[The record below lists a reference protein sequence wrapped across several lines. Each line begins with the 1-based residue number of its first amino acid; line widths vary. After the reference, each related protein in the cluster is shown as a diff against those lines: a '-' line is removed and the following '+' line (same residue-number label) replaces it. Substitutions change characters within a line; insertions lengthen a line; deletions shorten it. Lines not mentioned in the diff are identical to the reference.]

1 MNTLTQLR
9 NNLQLAE
16 QEYRTAWCSLDGGSL
31 DLIVK
36 KEALKQ
42 ARFNWLKGCEEYTLE
57 NHLFYEEET
66 V

>member
-9 NNLQLAE
+9 NNLQRAE
-16 QEYRTAWCSLDGGSL
+16 QGYRTANGSL
-31 DLIVK
+31 DSSPLEVIVC
-36 KEALKQ
+36 KEALRQ

-57 NHLFYEEET
+57 NHLFYEEE